1 MRRDF
6 PLENGIICKGETNN
20 FKLYYNDIPLTP
32 PCHMI
37 SYIPNTLIVVKSKK
51 TVFIYSPKLIEKNNN
66 ISLVKLAVF
75 NSFDSNSYM
84 KIKIKGKV
92 YIIDC
97 NTQISLC
104 ECKRIY

>member
-6 PLENGIICKGETNN
+6 PLENGIVCKGKTNN

-32 PCHMI
+32 SCHMI
-37 SYIPNTLIVVKSKK
+37 SYVPNTLIVVKSKK
-51 TVFIYSPKLIEKNNN
+51 TVYIYSPNLTNNSNN
-66 ISLVKLAVF
+66 ISLVNLAMF
-75 NSFDSNSYM
+75 NSYNSNAYM

-97 NTQISLC
+97 NAQISLC